1 MSLRGERS
9 SLAAARTT
17 RNPHTDVAGLLR
29 DIAAAIDAIMAAFQ
43 IWSGLGRAPVAGAL
57 IDLVVLKALVLGIG
71 LQGCR

>member
-1 MSLRGERS
+1 MNGHLSPRQGQPVTLIPTS
-9 SLAAARTT
+9 QACYA
-17 RNPHTDVAGLLR
+17 N
-29 DIAAAIDAIMAAFQ
+29 IAAAIDAIMAAFQ